1 MNRTD
6 TLQYKI
12 CQAAMVLFTNRGF
25 DAVNL
30 PEIAQAASVTEA
42 TLFRYFGHKQDIV
55 LYLYYCINSDWQH
68 YVAELPKGKLV
79 DRFRLASARKI
90 ELMQPYAPFLSS
102 ILPALLQD
110 KTVAVQGVH
119 TTHIRAMGLQ
129 TFDTLIQGATDA
141 KGLQKRVADL
151 SSLLFMMHWG
161 LMFLDLQTRDAGK
174 TQDTIDMMSQMIQRV
189 NDLSILVRFLPFINE
204 LSAWS
209 GKIAANDA
217 MPARQ
222 INTDLLQIIFKNR
235 KLINGAASC
244 IENKCE
250 DCLRQHRL
258 NVDFFTS
265 QQLPLQFILPAFP
278 AKSPNASKVLG
289 KLPDLGEEIALHT
302 LQSICAEIKS
312 IYAPGAQVIICSDGR
327 IFSELVGVSDED
339 ISAYVH
345 HIQLMIQEHQL
356 NHLSIVN
363 LEDLVD
369 NLSFDEARSQV
380 LQRFADPLEQLQES
394 LKTSDT
400 FKSLFNGIHRFIV
413 EDRKY
418 LNPELSL
425 NKAKEAAKPIAL
437 KVIQHSNAWTRFLNY
452 VYPNAI
458 RLSIHPYPAHTDKI
472 GIKITKAVDNWLT
485 PWHGVIVLQDND
497 YILMKKQDAEL
508 AGAQPVYK
516 NGRPYY
522 YTLTGEQANVP
533 RISKPA

>member
-12 CQAAMVLFTNRGF
+12 CQAAVALFTSHGF
-25 DAVNL
+25 ENVSIS
-30 PEIAQAASVTEA
+30 EIAGAASVTEA
-42 TLFRYFGHKQDIV
+42 TLFRYFGHKQDII
-55 LYLYYCINSDWQH
+55 LFLYYCINSDWQH
-68 YVAELPKGKLV
+68 YVSELPKGKLAE
-79 DRFRLASARKI
+79 RFRLAAVRKI

-110 KTVAVQGVH
+110 KAVAVQGVH
-119 TTHIRAMGLQ
+119 TTHIRAIGLQ
-129 TFDTLIQGATDA
+129 TFDTIIQGATDA
-141 KGLQKRVADL
+141 KGLQKRVAEL
-151 SSLLFMMHWG
+151 PSLLFMMHWG
-161 LMFLDLQTRDAGK
+161 LMFLDLQIRDADK
-174 TQDTIDMMSQMIQRV
+174 TKDTINMMSRMIQRV
-189 NDLSILVRFLPFINE
+189 NDLSILVRLLPFINE
-204 LSAWS
+204 LSSWS
-209 GKIAANDA
+209 GKIAAHDA
-217 MPARQ
+217 LPAQQ
-222 INTDLLQIIFKNR
+222 INTDILQIIFKNR
-235 KLINGAASC
+235 KLINGANAC

-250 DCLRQHRL
+250 DCIRQHRL
-258 NVDFFTS
+258 SVDFFTS

-302 LQSICAEIKS
+302 LQAICEEIKS

-363 LEDLVD
+363 LEDLVED
-369 NLSFDEARSQV
+369 LSFDEARNQV
-380 LQRFADPLEQLQES
+380 LDKFADPLEQLQEQ
-394 LKTSDT
+394 LTTSET

-418 LNPELSL
+418 LNPELSVS
-425 NKAKEAAKPIAL
+425 KAKEAAKPIAL

-485 PWHGVIVLQDND
+485 PWHGVIVLQDNE
-497 YILMKKQDAEL
+497 YILMKKQDAEQ
-508 AGAQPVYK
+508 AGARLSYK
-516 NGRPYY
+516 NGQPYY
-522 YTLTGEQANVP
+522 YSLTGLRP
-533 RISKPA
+533 GSSLISEPA

>member
-12 CQAAMVLFTNRGF
+12 CQAAMALFTNRGF
-25 DAVNL
+25 ESVSL
-30 PEIAQAASVTEA
+30 SEIAKAASVTEA
-42 TLFRYFGHKQDIV
+42 TLFRYFGHKQDII
-55 LYLYYCINSDWQH
+55 LFLYYCINSDWQH
-68 YVAELPKGKLV
+68 YVAALPKGKLA
-79 DRFRLASARKI
+79 DRFRLASVRKI

-110 KTVAVQGVH
+110 KAVAVQGVH

-129 TFDTLIQGATDA
+129 TFDTIIQGATDA
-141 KGLQKRVADL
+141 KGLQKRVAEL
-151 SSLLFMMHWG
+151 PSLLFMMHWG

-174 TQDTIDMMSQMIQRV
+174 TKDTIDMMTKMIQRV

-204 LSAWS
+204 LSSWS

-217 MPARQ
+217 LPARQ
-222 INTDLLQIIFKNR
+222 INTDILQIIFKNR
-235 KLINGAASC
+235 KLVNGAASC

-250 DCLRQHRL
+250 DCIRQHQL
-258 NVDFFTS
+258 SVDFFTS

-302 LQSICAEIKS
+302 LQSICEEIKS
-312 IYAPGAQVIICSDGR
+312 IYPPGAQVIICSDGR
-327 IFSELVGVSDED
+327 IFSDLVGVSDAD

-356 NHLSIVN
+356 NNLSIVN
-363 LEDLVD
+363 LEDLVED
-369 NLSFDEARSQV
+369 LSFDEARKQV
-380 LQRFADPLEQLQES
+380 LERFADPLELLQEQ
-394 LKTSDT
+394 LKTSDS

-418 LNPELSL
+418 LNPELSVS
-425 NKAKEAAKPIAL
+425 KAKEAAKPIAL

-458 RLSIHPYPAHTDKI
+458 RLSIHPYTAHTDKI

-485 PWHGVIVLQDND
+485 PWHGVIVLQDNE
-497 YILMKKQDAEL
+497 YMLMKKQDAEQ
-508 AGAQPVYK
+508 AGAQLVYK
-516 NGRPYY
+516 NDRPYY
-522 YTLTGEQANVP
+522 YSLTGEQANSSP
-533 RISKPA
+533 ISEPA